1 MNMNGVSKMNLF
13 TENQVSNNAF
23 YFEVCM
29 LNTLKQMGYLSE
41 QAVKNIVDI
50 AEEDYNATLY
60 LL

>member
-1 MNMNGVSKMNLF
+1 MNLY

-23 YFEVCM
+23 YFEICM
-29 LNTLKQMGYLSE
+29 LNTLKQMGYISE
-41 QAVKNIVDI
+41 KAFKSIVEI